1 MIQCLQVECGHN
13 TVSKM
18 KTMFADIV
26 KSQSTIKD
34 FRDQKLNQTNL
45 VNDIEFNAEIL
56 TSGHWPF

>member
-1 MIQCLQVECGHN
+1 
-13 TVSKM
+13 M
-18 KTMFADIV
+18 KTMFADII
-26 KSQSTIKD
+26 KSQVTIKD